1 MADQDTEIT
10 LGTGRLL
17 GLFFGLVA
25 LCGVF
30 FGVGFSLGRS
40 STRMV
45 EPVTVAGLPPAATTS
60 GAKPSAAHAADAKPN
75 CADPKGC
82 GDAQPN
88 TTDELTFYKSVEQKD
103 ANAQLQQPA
112 PTATAAAA
120 TPAAAPATASAP
132 APELAGAGGVS
143 GGYMVQVA
151 AVTKQE
157 DADALVNA
165 LRQKQYPV
173 FVATVPTD
181 KLFHIQVGPFP
192 DIKDADGMRQRLM
205 SDGYNPIVKK

>member
-1 MADQDTEIT
+1 MAEQDTEIT

-30 FGVGFSLGRS
+30 FGVGYSLGRNA
-40 STRMV
+40 THMV
-45 EPVTVAGLPPAATTS
+45 EPVAVAGLPPSTTS
-60 GAKPSAAHAADAKPN
+60 VPKPSAAHAADAKAN

-82 GDAQPN
+82 GDSQPN
-88 TTDELTFYKSVEQKD
+88 TTDELTFYKSVGQKD

-112 PTATAAAA
+112 A
-120 TPAAAPATASAP
+120 TPASASATTASAP
-132 APELAGAGGVS
+132 AGTPPPELPAAGGLS

-181 KLFHIQVGPFP
+181 KLFHIQVGPFS

>member
-30 FGVGFSLGRS
+30 FGVGYSLGRS
-40 STRMV
+40 SNRVV
-45 EPVTVAGLPPAATTS
+45 EPVTVAGIPPAASTS
-60 GAKPSAAHAADAKPN
+60 APKPSAAHAADAK
-75 CADPKGC
+75 A

-112 PTATAAAA
+112 ATPAAPAAA
-120 TPAAAPATASAP
+120 TATTAAAPATA
-132 APELAGAGGVS
+132 APELPANGGIS
-143 GGYMVQVA
+143 GGYMVQIA

-181 KLFHIQVGPFP
+181 KLFHVQVGPFA
-192 DIKDADGMRQRLM
+192 DIKDADGMRQRLT

>member
-1 MADQDTEIT
+1 MAEMDTEIT

-30 FGVGFSLGRS
+30 FGVGYSLGRGAGHTAETVTM
-40 STRMV
+40 STM
-45 EPVTVAGLPPAATTS
+45 PPATAS
-60 GAKPSAAHAADAKPN
+60 PANKPSAAHATSAKPDCSDPN
-75 CADPKGC
+75 GCADSG
-82 GDAQPN
+82 
-88 TTDELTFYKSVEQKD
+88 DELTFYKAVEQKD

-112 PTATAAAA
+112 AAAQ
-120 TPAAAPATASAP
+120 TPASAASSAP
-132 APELAGAGGVS
+132 AQTAQPAPEMPAAGDVS

-165 LRQKQYPV
+165 LRKKQYPV
-173 FVATVPTD
+173 FVATIPTD
-181 KLFHIQVGPFP
+181 KLFHVQVGPFP
-192 DIKDADGMRQRLM
+192 DIKDADGMRQRLL
-205 SDGYNPIVKK
+205 SDGYNPIVKR